1 MDIDAPWKE
10 RPGLLRAMMLCPC
23 AVVFASAATEDTFP
37 SSLQPAFGAFS
48 SFSFGEFS
56 FVLTLYPKFTL
67 SGIFA
72 QVTSHSTFEQSG
84 VAGAI
89 AWYAEPSEARLG
101 VHWSVCQQDEG
112 W

>member
-1 MDIDAPWKE
+1 MTLLVLRSWNSERHGGHRCSLEGEAGAPQ
-10 RPGLLRAMMLCPC
+10 GY
-23 AVVFASAATEDTFP
+23 EDTFP

-84 VAGAI
+84 VVGAI
-89 AWYAEPSEARLG
+89 AWYAEPSEARVG
-101 VHWSVCQQDEG
+101 VHWSVRQQDEG